1 MYEIMTAD
9 EAIRL
14 IRDGDC
20 ICVNSFVGIENPIEL
35 HEAIYRRYQ
44 KMQSPTH
51 LTMISSAGFGVWDDE
66 HNAEGYIR
74 EGAVDKL
81 ICGHFGAMLSTK
93 KLVLEDRFDAIR
105 AQAGGL
111 PGALSKVG
119 LDIFVDPRKE
129 GPGINRISIDDSLVR
144 HVEVDGEEFLYYKL
158 PKINI
163 ALIKGTAADRKG
175 NITFDDMFMSGAA
188 R

>member
-51 LTMISSAGFGVWDDE
+51 LTMMQKDTSERVLWTSLSAD
-66 HNAEGYIR
+66 I
-74 EGAVDKL
+74 
-81 ICGHFGAMLSTK
+81 
-93 KLVLEDRFDAIR
+93 LEQCSVQR
-105 AQAGGL
+105 
-111 PGALSKVG
+111 
-119 LDIFVDPRKE
+119 
-129 GPGINRISIDDSLVR
+129 N
-144 HVEVDGEEFLYYKL
+144 
-158 PKINI
+158 
-163 ALIKGTAADRKG
+163 
-175 NITFDDMFMSGAA
+175 
-188 R
+188 

>member
-51 LTMISSAGFGVWDDE
+51 LTMISRAGFGVWDDE
-66 HNAEGYIR
+66 RNAEGISEKDPELIESQLMIR
-74 EGAVDKL
+74 W
-81 ICGHFGAMLSTK
+81 LS
-93 KLVLEDRFDAIR
+93 
-105 AQAGGL
+105 
-111 PGALSKVG
+111 
-119 LDIFVDPRKE
+119 
-129 GPGINRISIDDSLVR
+129 
-144 HVEVDGEEFLYYKL
+144 
-158 PKINI
+158 
-163 ALIKGTAADRKG
+163 
-175 NITFDDMFMSGAA
+175 M
-188 R
+188 

>member
-51 LTMISSAGFGVWDDE
+51 LTMISSAGLVSGMMNIMRKDTSERVLWTS
-66 HNAEGYIR
+66 
-74 EGAVDKL
+74 
-81 ICGHFGAMLSTK
+81 LSAGI
-93 KLVLEDRFDAIR
+93 LEQCSVQRNWF
-105 AQAGGL
+105 
-111 PGALSKVG
+111 
-119 LDIFVDPRKE
+119 
-129 GPGINRISIDDSLVR
+129 
-144 HVEVDGEEFLYYKL
+144 
-158 PKINI
+158 
-163 ALIKGTAADRKG
+163 
-175 NITFDDMFMSGAA
+175 
-188 R
+188 